1 MMTSRVQVAKRML
14 KDERSVDQELPDSQ
28 LQRFARHISDRVIS
42 QGANGV
48 KYVFGPLVLG
58 HHMLLAPRIR
68 LLSPLSQSTI
78 AILGLKRIL
87 TAQQPR

>member
-1 MMTSRVQVAKRML
+1 MMASQMQSAKRML
-14 KDERSVDQELPDSQ
+14 KDERSVDQKLPDSQ
-28 LQRFARHISDRVIS
+28 LQRFARLISDLVTF

-58 HHMLLAPRIR
+58 HHMPPAPRIR
-68 LLSPLSQSTI
+68 LPFPLSRSTI
-78 AILGLKRIL
+78 AILGRKRIL